1 MGDGDSR
8 GTVVEVVVVVVG
20 FSSGTTCYPS
30 HWRPPL
36 VHCAPYSRGPE
47 WEFWTL
53 RGLAIITA
61 LQHYGTRAIQHYNT
75 AATLQHP
82 SRTTILAIIA
92 LPANTGVTAAVVTD
106 GCVGGSWVRAIYNT
120 S

>member
-1 MGDGDSR
+1 MSTLPSVD
-8 GTVVEVVVVVVG
+8 VVEVVVVVVG
-20 FSSGTTCYPS
+20 CRSSSGTICYPA

-61 LQHYGTRAIQHYNT
+61 LQHYNTTTIQH
-75 AATLQHP
+75 LR
-82 SRTTILAIIA
+82 RTTILAIIA

>member
-1 MGDGDSR
+1 MS
-8 GTVVEVVVVVVG
+8 TLPSVEVVVLEVVAAVVLFVIQRTG
-20 FSSGTTCYPS
+20 APL
-30 HWRPPL
+30 L

-61 LQHYGTRAIQHYNT
+61 LQHYNSNT
-75 AATLQHP
+75 TTLQHLR
-82 SRTTILAIIA
+82 RTTILAIIA

>member
-1 MGDGDSR
+1 MSTLPSVD
-8 GTVVEVVVVVVG
+8 VVEVVVVVVG
-20 FSSGTTCYPS
+20 CRSSSGTICYPA
-30 HWRPPL
+30 HWHPPL

-61 LQHYGTRAIQHYNT
+61 LQHYNSNT
-75 AATLQHP
+75 TTLQHLR
-82 SRTTILAIIA
+82 RTTILAIIA